1 MSPAKSAKDAKV
13 KSELPAASCGV
24 SEERDENYPKGVT
37 PFLSGVPSEFR
48 LDSRCNHAGMTVF
61 GKKIS
66 ST

>member
-37 PFLSGVPSEFR
+37 PECFYRG
-48 LDSRCNHAGMTVF
+48 
-61 GKKIS
+61 S
-66 ST
+66 SQSFAWIPLQSCGNDGLRKEN